1 VIDDIREIQDPQ
13 IAVLI
18 FYCKRTDPM
27 KCDPTTL
34 LASLLDQLLRVV
46 PSETLAV
53 TNMIKRYQHVQST
66 NKLPL
71 TNLIM
76 DLSGELKK
84 TFVIID
90 ALDEC
95 DDLEILLPQITKLAR
110 RVNVFVSSRDHP
122 DIREEFREGEV
133 ISMGPEDI
141 AGDVRDFV
149 EAEMK
154 RVSIQNPQLRKA
166 VFEKLISGAH
176 GT

>member
-1 VIDDIREIQDPQ
+1 
-13 IAVLI
+13 
-18 FYCKRTDPM
+18 M
-27 KCDPTTL
+27 KCDPTAL

-46 PSETLAV
+46 PSESLAV
-53 TNMIKRYQHVQST
+53 TNMVKRHQDVQST

-71 TNLIM
+71 ANLIV
-76 DLSGELKK
+76 DLSRGLE

-95 DDLEILLPQITKLAR
+95 NDLANLLPQLRKLAR

-122 DIREEFREGEV
+122 DIRDEFRDGEI

-154 RVSIQNPQLRKA
+154 LVSIQNPQLREA
-166 VFEKLISGAH
+166 VLEKLISGAH